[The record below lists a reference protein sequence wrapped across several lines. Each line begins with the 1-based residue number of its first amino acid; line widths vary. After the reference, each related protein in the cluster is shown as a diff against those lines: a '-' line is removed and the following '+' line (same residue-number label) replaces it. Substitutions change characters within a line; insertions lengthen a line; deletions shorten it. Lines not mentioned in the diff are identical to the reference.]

1 MHTCYCITIALS
13 KGEKMR
19 EMVIGVVAGDPSGVG
34 PEVTAKLLERRKDAA
49 ASIRV
54 FASEEVFHSGLAVAG
69 LAALSGSADF
79 QLVPTQDFAGYVPGK
94 ASAEG
99 GATTLAALEAA
110 AAAVRD
116 GTVDAVVYAPLNKQ
130 ALWLAGHTDIDE
142 LHFFRS
148 RLGVSGFCCELNSQG
163 KLWTARVTSHIPLR
177 EVADA
182 ITVESVLAAARLG
195 AEAVRKV
202 KGAEPRIAIA
212 GLNPHLGEGGAMGR
226 EEIDVLVPAIDIL
239 RAEGFDV
246 AGLYPADTIFL
257 QVAEKNIDMV
267 VTMFHD
273 QGQIALKAM
282 GFGQTST
289 VMGGMPIPI
298 VTASQGTAYDIA
310 GRNLADPSGLL
321 AAFDLA
327 VHLGRANLH
336 GEGL

>member
-1 MHTCYCITIALS
+1 MHMCYCIAIALS
-13 KGEKMR
+13 KGEKMS
-19 EMVIGVVAGDPSGVG
+19 EPVIGVAAGDPSGVG
-34 PEVTAKLLERRKDAA
+34 PEVTAKLLAGRKDAA
-49 ASIRV
+49 RIRI
-54 FASEEVFHSGLAVAG
+54 FASRESFRAGLAVAG
-69 LAALSGSADF
+69 LDGLLGSDGF
-79 QLVPTQDFAGYVPGK
+79 DLVATRDVPGYAPGK

-110 AAAVRD
+110 ALAVRE

-130 ALWLAGHTDIDE
+130 ALWLAGHKDIDE

-148 RLGVSGFCCELNSQG
+148 RLGVSGFCCELNCQG

-177 EVADA
+177 DVADA
-182 ITVESVLAAARLG
+182 ITVESVLAATRLG
-195 AEAVRKV
+195 AGTVRAV
-202 KGAEPRIAIA
+202 KGSAPRIAIA

-226 EEIDVLVPAIDIL
+226 EEIDVLMPAIEIL
-239 RAEGFDV
+239 RAEGIDV
-246 AGLYPADTIFL
+246 VGLYPADTVFL
-257 QVAEKNIDMV
+257 QAAGKDIDMI

-327 VHLGRANLH
+327 VHLGRTKQRR
-336 GEGL
+336 EGL